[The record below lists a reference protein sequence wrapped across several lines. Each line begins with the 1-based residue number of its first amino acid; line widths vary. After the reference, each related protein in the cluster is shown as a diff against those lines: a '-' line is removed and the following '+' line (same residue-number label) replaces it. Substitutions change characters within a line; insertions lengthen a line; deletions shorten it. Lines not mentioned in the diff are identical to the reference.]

1 MTPNERTSRVL
12 TGVLAVLIIFALG
25 HPFHAAS
32 QGGDLVSQGRQALD
46 AGRVD
51 EAIGL
56 FERAVAAD
64 AKNPAAL
71 AWLGNAR
78 VRKAPSVPLLERAGW
93 VNRGFD
99 TLDEAVERFPDAWIV
114 YLVRGMTAVNL
125 PVMFNKTKI
134 AVADL
139 GTVVTMK
146 DRAPQ
151 AVPDAVMGSVFLN
164 LGLAEKT
171 SGDRARAR
179 ATWERGRQLY
189 PTGPEA
195 AAIDR
200 ELKGL

>member
-1 MTPNERTSRVL
+1 MTGNERALRGL
-12 TGVLAVLIIFALG
+12 TGVLAVLIILALG
-25 HPFHAAS
+25 HPFHVAS
-32 QGGDLVSQGRQALD
+32 QGGDLVTQGRQALD

-51 EAIGL
+51 DAIAL

-71 AWLGNAR
+71 AWLGSAR
-78 VRKAPSVPLLERAGW
+78 VRKAPGVPLMERAGW

-114 YLVRGMTAVNL
+114 YLVRGLTAVNL
-125 PVMFNKTKI
+125 PPMFNKTKV

-139 GTVVTMK
+139 SAVVAMK

-151 AVPDAVMGSVFLN
+151 AVPDAVMGAVFLN
-164 LGLAEKT
+164 LGLAEKST
-171 SGDRARAR
+171 GDRARAR
-179 ATWERGRQLY
+179 AAWERGRQLY
-189 PTGPEA
+189 PKAPEA